1 VKKHVASLLQDF
13 LLNDRRI
20 ADRPDV
26 TIGLRW
32 GDTLTAKQLWQG
44 YGGMARSPL
53 FPLQFSFSDGQRCGE
68 IDIRII
74 NGPSERDRHDLALLA
89 FLIAYFATSLPL
101 PRQLG
106 RQLKGIRESLGL
118 EPFTVADSID
128 VPGIKFSAWETGA
141 KSPKG
146 SEMYRWCQA
155 LGLLCPPKTAL
166 VRVVDFS
173 PELVRFLQEDPG
185 RLRSLTADQFER
197 FVAERLDRMGY
208 NVTLTGATNRNDG
221 GIDLIAVPKLASVG
235 SVVIAGQMKHH
246 SGDQRTGRDAIDRL
260 LAWKDSYFGV
270 GLLVTNTSFTKDA
283 VWTAQQ
289 ERNARFLRLRDFTD
303 LKRWLEDRFGEENDW
318 REIPDRIELA
328 PGVVIEIPRPRIIT
342 SFPGVE
348 RDAD

>member
-1 VKKHVASLLQDF
+1 
-13 LLNDRRI
+13 
-20 ADRPDV
+20 
-26 TIGLRW
+26 
-32 GDTLTAKQLWQG
+32 
-44 YGGMARSPL
+44 
-53 FPLQFSFSDGQRCGE
+53 
-68 IDIRII
+68 
-74 NGPSERDRHDLALLA
+74 
-89 FLIAYFATSLPL
+89 
-101 PRQLG
+101 
-106 RQLKGIRESLGL
+106 
-118 EPFTVADSID
+118 
-128 VPGIKFSAWETGA
+128 
-141 KSPKG
+141 
-146 SEMYRWCQA
+146 
-155 LGLLCPPKTAL
+155 
-166 VRVVDFS
+166 
-173 PELVRFLQEDPG
+173 
-185 RLRSLTADQFER
+185 
-197 FVAERLDRMGY
+197 MGY
-208 NVTLTGATNRNDG
+208 NVTLTGATNRKDG